1 MGLEQKL
8 EETRAR
14 RIVLLDQVKHE
25 QAERTLKEEAAEKR
39 RQALEQIR

>member
-14 RIVLLDQVKHE
+14 RIVLLDQVKHK

-39 RQALEQIR
+39 R